1 MAGGEKTGIA
11 VFDICAAHR
20 NVAEHDLGE
29 EKIERQLYDRSNS
42 YYEHL
47 LFYDGRNDS
56 AYVSDL

>member
-20 NVAEHDLGE
+20 NVAEYDLGG
-29 EKIERQLYDRSNS
+29 EKIERQLYDRSSS

-47 LFYDGRNDS
+47 LFYDGRNDY